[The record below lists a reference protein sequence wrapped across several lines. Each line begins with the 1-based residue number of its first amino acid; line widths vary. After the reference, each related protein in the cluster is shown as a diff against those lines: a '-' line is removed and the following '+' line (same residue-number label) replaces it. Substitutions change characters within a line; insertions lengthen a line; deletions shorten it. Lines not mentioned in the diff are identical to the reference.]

1 MHDDLR
7 EAASTDVVG
16 NVIRAEAWKL
26 LEQVKA
32 TVDKSVRRELARRAF
47 QLAQFAANLDSEEQP
62 E

>member
-1 MHDDLR
+1 MHYDLG
-7 EAASTDVVG
+7 EAASTDVVE

-26 LEQVKA
+26 IEQIKA

-47 QLAQFAANLDSEEQP
+47 LLAQFAASLESKEQP

>member
-7 EAASTDVVG
+7 EAASADVVG
-16 NVIRAEAWKL
+16 SVIRAEAWNL
-26 LEQVKA
+26 IEQIKA

-47 QLAQFAANLDSEEQP
+47 LLAQFAASLESEEQP